1 MNKQE
6 FFDQLR
12 EKLSGAPQSEVED
25 RLIFYA
31 EMIDDRIEEGLSEEE
46 AVSAMGDIDTIA
58 SEIISHIPISALVKE
73 KKKTKRKMKAWE
85 ITLLAV
91 GSPLWIVLLA
101 TALAIILTVYAVIW
115 TVVISLWAM
124 GAALGGFALGSIAV
138 LVLNCIYGNVWTGL
152 AILGLGL
159 VCAGISIFW
168 FFGCKAL
175 TKCVVILTEKIVLWI
190 KKLFVRKGDKQ

>member
-12 EKLSGAPQSEVED
+12 QKLSGAPQSEVED
-25 RLIFYA
+25 RLMFYA
-31 EMIDDRIEEGLSEEE
+31 EMIDDRIEEGMSEDD
-46 AVSAMGDIDTIA
+46 AVGAMGDIDTIA

-101 TALAIILTVYAVIW
+101 AALAVILTIYATVW
-115 TVVISLWAM
+115 AVVISLWAL
-124 GAALGGFALGSIAV
+124 GAAVGACALGGIAV

-152 AILGLGL
+152 AIFGMGL

-175 TKCVVILTEKIVLWI
+175 TKCVVILTKKIVLWT